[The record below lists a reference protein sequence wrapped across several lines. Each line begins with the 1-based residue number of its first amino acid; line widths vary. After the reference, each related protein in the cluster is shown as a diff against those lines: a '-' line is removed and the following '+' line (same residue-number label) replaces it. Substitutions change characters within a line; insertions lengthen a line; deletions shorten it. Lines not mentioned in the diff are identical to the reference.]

1 MVGATKST
9 RGNGASYYLP
19 NCETL
24 RVSAGKR
31 INDLANESK
40 ISRDTIRKIEREHPV
55 TGPVAHAVFN
65 VLNDWH
71 KERLVRSKEIHE
83 RA

>member
-1 MVGATKST
+1 MVGTTKSST
-9 RGNGASYYLP
+9 SNGANCYLA

-24 RVSAGKR
+24 RVSAGKK
-31 INDLANESK
+31 INDLANQSK

-55 TGPVAHAVFN
+55 TGPVAHAIFN

-71 KERLVRSKEIHE
+71 KGRLVRSKEIQE